1 VIDRSFLDRFEP
13 STKADLTLA
22 QLLDFDHFNDYR
34 NTLDWLERQGIRT
47 YLHLFDAIDHL
58 KVSHWIWE
66 NTGYR
71 LPKD

>member
-1 VIDRSFLDRFEP
+1 MIDRSFLDRFEEC
-13 STKADLTLA
+13 TKRGLTLA
-22 QLLDFDHFNDYR
+22 ELLDFDHFNDYKD
-34 NTLDWLERQGIRT
+34 TLNWLQSVN
-47 YLHLFDAIDHL
+47 YPHLSDAIDHL